1 MGKGGPGHWG
11 NPGHPPLPA
20 DGHPGKLF
28 LLLPS
33 ARPEKKKDLFSI
45 REVARMR
52 NITTWAPQLSMDKQ
66 TELPFLQNH
75 HCQGAGSGVL
85 FWGDEPLA
93 GSQGSVGC
101 CLRLCELLTAA
112 PHWSMDPE
120 GLMHSA
126 INILFTTLSGF
137 SRHTKTVQYFMI
149 GKNQRISKS
158 NVSQTQAF
166 GSYFHICCVCITTT
180 NLLNILL

>member
-66 TELPFLQNH
+66 NFHFCKIITVRVR
-75 HCQGAGSGVL
+75 GVGSSSGVMSHWL
-85 FWGDEPLA
+85 GLRGRWDA
-93 GSQGSVGC
+93 ASGSVSSSRQHHTG
-101 CLRLCELLTAA
+101 RWTQRGLCTA
-112 PHWSMDPE
+112 PSTFYLQP
-120 GLMHSA
+120 
-126 INILFTTLSGF
+126 
-137 SRHTKTVQYFMI
+137 
-149 GKNQRISKS
+149 
-158 NVSQTQAF
+158 
-166 GSYFHICCVCITTT
+166 
-180 NLLNILL
+180 

>member
-66 TELPFLQNH
+66 RELPFLQNH
-75 HCQGAGSGVL
+75 HCYGAGSGVL

-112 PHWSMDPE
+112 PH
-120 GLMHSA
+120 
-126 INILFTTLSGF
+126 
-137 SRHTKTVQYFMI
+137 
-149 GKNQRISKS
+149 
-158 NVSQTQAF
+158 
-166 GSYFHICCVCITTT
+166 
-180 NLLNILL
+180 